1 MVAAHAEDA
10 GVDEMPVDPRGV
22 GGGTA
27 AQVDDERALALVQ
40 RREHGVGG
48 ARAGKARLEDLE
60 LGGLGGGARVVDP
73 LRGAVDAERAELEQ
87 VAVHAHGR
95 GDRSELVQPVG
106 DGIELELRPF
116 GRQVGLLRAG
126 VDLGDVV
133 LVDEAALEL
142 PLRVHGRRADL
153 RAGHG
158 EAGVADRVVELLLEL
173 LQHGFDRVAGLGHL
187 DDLALAHARRRD
199 AAEGGDGQ
207 AAVLARLADG
217 DDGARGADLEARN
230 RGG

>member
-1 MVAAHAEDA
+1 
-10 GVDEMPVDPRGV
+10 MPVDPRGV

-133 LVDEAALEL
+133 LVDESALEL
-142 PLRVHGRRADL
+142 PLVAHERGADL
-153 RAGHG
+153 RAGDC
-158 EAGVADRVVELLLEL
+158 EAGVADRVAELLVEP
-173 LQHGFDRVAGLGHL
+173 LQHRLDRISGLRHF
-187 DDLALAHARRRD
+187 DDLALAHARGRD
-199 AAEGGDGQ
+199 AAEGRDLEPS
-207 AAVLARLADG
+207 VVARLADG
-217 DDGARGADLEARN
+217 DDRARRADLKACN
-230 RGG
+230 WG